1 LQRARRKAIR
11 FCLTGVEEV
20 LVAEAKAA
28 TTDSEI
34 AATEDDSG
42 LALKAFKFGF
52 VACIGLAMLGW
63 LAFLGWLVG
72 SLPGF

>member
-1 LQRARRKAIR
+1 M
-11 FCLTGVEEV
+11 
-20 LVAEAKAA
+20 AEAKAA